1 MNEPIKERNQEQVDG
16 GAVMTKLRDKKV
28 IITTSFRGVYYGQLV
43 WLRDNVCM
51 LADARM
57 VIYWGTTGGVDQ
69 LAATGPTEKSK
80 IGAQVPLIRLFGL
93 TSIALVT
100 SDAEAAWDKR

>member
-1 MNEPIKERNQEQVDG
+1 MKNKH
-16 GAVMTKLRDKKV
+16 V
-28 IITTSFRGVYYGQLV
+28 IITTSFRGVYYGRLV
-43 WLRDNVCM
+43 WRRDNSCM

-57 VIYWGTTGGVDQ
+57 VIYWGTTDGVDQ

-80 IGAQVPLIRLFGL
+80 LGAQVPLVRLFGI

-100 SDAEAAWDKR
+100 EAAEGAWSKR

>member
-1 MNEPIKERNQEQVDG
+1 MRLK
-16 GAVMTKLRDKKV
+16 DKKV
-28 IITTSFRGVYYGQLV
+28 IITTSFRGVYYGRLV
-43 WLRDNVCM
+43 WLRGDVCM

-57 VIYWGTTGGVDQ
+57 CIYWGTTRGVDQ

-80 IGAQVPLIRLFGL
+80 IGAQVPLVRLYGL

-100 SDAEAAWDKR
+100 GDAEAVWSRHI